1 MEQWNKTNCQ
11 WKSKKGKVDS
21 VVHLLDATFVSPT
34 EVTDDNLL
42 IDRQKDYFFNA
53 LRVAAIAGRAL
64 QHIWSG

>member
-1 MEQWNKTNCQ
+1 MEQDQ
-11 WKSKKGKVDS
+11 LPMEVKKGKVDS